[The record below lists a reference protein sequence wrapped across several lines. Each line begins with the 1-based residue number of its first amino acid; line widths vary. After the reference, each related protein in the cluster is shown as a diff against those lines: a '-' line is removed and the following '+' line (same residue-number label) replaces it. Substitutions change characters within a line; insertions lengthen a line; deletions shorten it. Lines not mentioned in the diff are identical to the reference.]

1 MSRSLFPFPV
11 ALLVCAGL
19 VLPLSAAD
27 SALPVLGFSGSQAAL
42 EALDG
47 DLKAA
52 GTDPAK
58 LAALEARLL
67 AVLRNK
73 DATFAARQAAAQ
85 RLGLVLAFSAVKPT
99 AATLR
104 PLGTMLADERDSDL
118 ARSALEPVTSDVAD
132 PLLVTALGKTSGRT
146 RLGLIDTVARRGSVA
161 AVPALAKLLASPDA
175 PTAAAAAEA
184 LGAIGGSEALA
195 ALQAT
200 PEPAPRAVTAAKL
213 VAVTRLPATDAVPL
227 LQGIRT
233 AAGDPV
239 HRAAAL
245 RALLEIDAVNAPATT
260 LAVLGGD
267 DWAMKQVVLE
277 SLYASRAPGLAAA
290 LLGSLPS
297 WDAPTQSGVLHALG
311 RRAEATAAAAAVA
324 ATAHADAEVRGA
336 AITALGTIPG
346 SAETA
351 RVLAKIAAGA
361 DAAEAKAARV
371 SLARLNGPGVSAAV
385 LSGAEQGEAALRTAF
400 IEQLALRN
408 QTEGLP
414 LLLKLR
420 ADPDAAV
427 RAAAATAFG
436 DLAPIT
442 DVKTL
447 LDWTLAATDANE
459 QNRALRALVTLTLR
473 NPMIAT
479 RGAPVYAAIES
490 ASAEAALRLLPALGR
505 IGGEPSAASAARLAL
520 GTDAK
525 VAEAALAALTRWSD
539 TTALASLAGVAEKTT
554 LPAARTTAVE
564 GVMAYF
570 ERTRVAWDGDDTAVV
585 ARLLPVVADPAVRG
599 RLLKLLSRAGDSAA
613 LALAAGLKADAAVGA
628 AAREAVEIITAN
640 LAGPAKVRASAP
652 SGAGNI
658 MDGKTNTRWTV
669 PQVGE
674 EWVEI
679 DFKVARPLH
688 RLTLDQTGRAG
699 DFPESYAVHVTDDLA
714 NPGAAVATGTGQTGK
729 TVIALPAGTRGRYVI
744 IKNVAERLDG
754 WWAIIELYVD

>member
-1 MSRSLFPFPV
+1 MSRSLFPFPA

-27 SALPVLGFSGSQAAL
+27 SALPALGFSGSQAAL
-42 EALDG
+42 ETLDG

-58 LAALEARLL
+58 IAAIEARLL

-73 DATFAARQAAAQ
+73 DATYAARQAAAQ
-85 RLGLVLAFSAVKPT
+85 RLGLVLAFSPVKPT

-104 PLGTMLADERDSDL
+104 PLGTMLVDERDSDL
-118 ARSALEPVTSDVAD
+118 ARSALEPVASDVAD

-146 RLGLIDTVARRGSVA
+146 RLGLIDTVARRGSAA
-161 AVPALAKLLASPDA
+161 AVPVLAKLLANSDA

-195 ALQAT
+195 VLQAT

-213 VAVTRLPATDAVPL
+213 VAVTRLPVVAAVPL

-260 LAVLGGD
+260 VAVLGGD
-267 DWAMKQVVLE
+267 DWAMKQVALE

-290 LLGSLPS
+290 LLGSLSS

-311 RRAEATAAAAAVA
+311 RRGEATAAAAAVA
-324 ATAHADAEVRGA
+324 ATAHTDAEVRGA

-351 RVLAKIAAGA
+351 RVLAKIVAGA

-408 QTEGLP
+408 QIEGLP

-427 RAAAATAFG
+427 RAAAASAFG

-459 QNRALRALVTLTLR
+459 QSRALRALVTLTLR

-539 TTALASLAGVAEKTT
+539 TTALASLAGVAATT
-554 LPAARTTAVE
+554 ALPAARTTAVE
-564 GVMAYF
+564 GVIAYF

-599 RLLKLLSRAGDSAA
+599 RLLKLLSRAGDATA

-669 PQVGE
+669 AQVGE

-679 DFKVARPLH
+679 DFKVARPLN
-688 RLTLDQTGRAG
+688 RLTLDQTGRTG

>member
-1 MSRSLFPFPV
+1 MSRSLFPFPA

-27 SALPVLGFSGSQAAL
+27 SALPALGFSGSQAAL
-42 EALDG
+42 ETLDG

-58 LAALEARLL
+58 LAAIEARLL

-73 DATFAARQAAAQ
+73 DATYAARQAAAQ
-85 RLGLVLAFSAVKPT
+85 RLGLVLAFSPVKPT

-104 PLGTMLADERDSDL
+104 PLGTMLVDERDSDL
-118 ARSALEPVTSDVAD
+118 ARSALEPVASDVAD

-146 RLGLIDTVARRGSVA
+146 RLGLIDTVARRGSAA
-161 AVPALAKLLASPDA
+161 AVPVLAKLLANSDA

-195 ALQAT
+195 VLQAT

-213 VAVTRLPATDAVPL
+213 VAVTRLPVVAAVPL

-260 LAVLGGD
+260 VAVLGGD
-267 DWAMKQVVLE
+267 DWAMKQVALE

-290 LLGSLPS
+290 LLGSLSS

-311 RRAEATAAAAAVA
+311 RRGEATAAAVAVA
-324 ATAHADAEVRGA
+324 ATAHTDAEVRGA

-351 RVLAKIAAGA
+351 RVLAKIVAGA

-408 QTEGLP
+408 QIEGLP

-427 RAAAATAFG
+427 RAAAASAFG

-459 QNRALRALVTLTLR
+459 QSRALRALVTLTLR

-539 TTALASLAGVAEKTT
+539 TTALASLAGVAATTT

-564 GVMAYF
+564 GVIAYF
-570 ERTRVAWDGDDTAVV
+570 ERTRAGWDGDDTAVV

-599 RLLKLLSRAGDSAA
+599 RLLKLLSRAGDATA

-669 PQVGE
+669 AQVGE

-679 DFKVARPLH
+679 DFKVARPLN
-688 RLTLDQTGRAG
+688 RLTLDQTGRTG

>member
-1 MSRSLFPFPV
+1 MSRSLFPFPA

-27 SALPVLGFSGSQAAL
+27 SALPALGFSGSQAAL
-42 EALDG
+42 ETLDG

-58 LAALEARLL
+58 LAAIEARLL

-73 DATFAARQAAAQ
+73 DATYAARQAAAQ
-85 RLGLVLAFSAVKPT
+85 RLGLVLAFSPVKPT

-104 PLGTMLADERDSDL
+104 PLGTMLADDRDSDL
-118 ARSALEPVTSDVAD
+118 ARSALEPVASDVAN

-161 AVPALAKLLASPDA
+161 AVPVLAKLLANSDA

-195 ALQAT
+195 VLQAT

-213 VAVTRLPATDAVPL
+213 VAVTRLPVVAAVPL

-260 LAVLGGD
+260 VAVLGGD
-267 DWAMKQVVLE
+267 DWAMKQVALE
-277 SLYASRAPGLAAA
+277 SLYASRAPGLAAV
-290 LLGSLPS
+290 LLGSLSS

-311 RRAEATAAAAAVA
+311 RRGEATAAAAAVA
-324 ATAHADAEVRGA
+324 ATAHTDAEVRGA

-351 RVLAKIAAGA
+351 RVLAKIVAGS

-408 QTEGLP
+408 QIEGLP

-427 RAAAATAFG
+427 RAAAASAFG
-436 DLAPIT
+436 DLAPIS

-459 QNRALRALVTLTLR
+459 QSRALRALVTLTLR

-539 TTALASLAGVAEKTT
+539 TTALASLAGVAATTT

-564 GVMAYF
+564 GVIAYF
-570 ERTRVAWDGDDTAVV
+570 ERTRAGWDGDDTAVV

-599 RLLKLLSRAGDSAA
+599 RLLKLLSRAGDATA

-669 PQVGE
+669 AQVGE

-679 DFKVARPLH
+679 DFKVARPLN
-688 RLTLDQTGRAG
+688 RLTLDQTGRTG

>member
-1 MSRSLFPFPV
+1 MSRSLFPFPA

-27 SALPVLGFSGSQAAL
+27 SALPALGFSGSQAAL
-42 EALDG
+42 ETLDG

-58 LAALEARLL
+58 LAAIEARLL

-73 DATFAARQAAAQ
+73 DATYAARQAAAQ
-85 RLGLVLAFSAVKPT
+85 RLGLVLAFSPVKPT

-104 PLGTMLADERDSDL
+104 PLGTMLVDERDSDL
-118 ARSALEPVTSDVAD
+118 ARSALEPVASDVAD

-146 RLGLIDTVARRGSVA
+146 RLGLIDTVARRGSAA
-161 AVPALAKLLASPDA
+161 AVPVLAKLLANSDA

-195 ALQAT
+195 VLQAT

-213 VAVTRLPATDAVPL
+213 VAVTRLPVVAAVPL

-260 LAVLGGD
+260 VAVLGGD
-267 DWAMKQVVLE
+267 DWAMKQVALE

-290 LLGSLPS
+290 LLGSLSS

-311 RRAEATAAAAAVA
+311 RRGEATAAAAAVA
-324 ATAHADAEVRGA
+324 ATAHTDAEVRGA

-351 RVLAKIAAGA
+351 RVLAKIVAGS

-385 LSGAEQGEAALRTAF
+385 LAGAEQGEAALRTAF

-408 QTEGLP
+408 QIEGLP

-427 RAAAATAFG
+427 RAAAASAFG

-459 QNRALRALVTLTLR
+459 QSRALRALVTLTLR

-539 TTALASLAGVAEKTT
+539 TTALASLAGVAATTT

-564 GVMAYF
+564 GVIAYF
-570 ERTRVAWDGDDTAVV
+570 ERTRAGWDGDDTAVV

-599 RLLKLLSRAGDSAA
+599 RLLKLLSRAGDATA

-669 PQVGE
+669 AQVGE

-679 DFKVARPLH
+679 DFKVARPLN
-688 RLTLDQTGRAG
+688 RLTLDQTGRTG

>member
-1 MSRSLFPFPV
+1 MSRSLFPFPA

-27 SALPVLGFSGSQAAL
+27 SALPALGFSGSQAAL
-42 EALDG
+42 ETLDG

-58 LAALEARLL
+58 LAAIEARLL

-73 DATFAARQAAAQ
+73 DATYAARQAAAQ
-85 RLGLVLAFSAVKPT
+85 RLGLVLAFSPVKPT

-104 PLGTMLADERDSDL
+104 PLGTMLVDERDSDL
-118 ARSALEPVTSDVAD
+118 ARSALEPVASDVAD

-146 RLGLIDTVARRGSVA
+146 RLGLIDTVARRGSAA
-161 AVPALAKLLASPDA
+161 AVPVLAKLLASSDA

-195 ALQAT
+195 VLQAT

-213 VAVTRLPATDAVPL
+213 VAVTRLPVVAAVPL

-260 LAVLGGD
+260 VAVLGGD
-267 DWAMKQVVLE
+267 DWAMKQVALE
-277 SLYASRAPGLAAA
+277 SLYASRAPGLAAV
-290 LLGSLPS
+290 LLGSLSS

-311 RRAEATAAAAAVA
+311 RRGEATAAAAAVA
-324 ATAHADAEVRGA
+324 ATAHTDAEVRGA

-351 RVLAKIAAGA
+351 RVLAKIVAGA

-408 QTEGLP
+408 QIEGLP

-427 RAAAATAFG
+427 RAAAASAFG

-459 QNRALRALVTLTLR
+459 QSRALRALVTLTLR

-539 TTALASLAGVAEKTT
+539 TTALASLAGVAATTT

-564 GVMAYF
+564 GVIAYF
-570 ERTRVAWDGDDTAVV
+570 ERTRAGWDGDDTAVV

-599 RLLKLLSRAGDSAA
+599 RLLKLLSRAGDATA

-669 PQVGE
+669 AQVGE

-679 DFKVARPLH
+679 DFKVARPLN
-688 RLTLDQTGRAG
+688 RLTLDQTGRTG

-729 TVIALPAGTRGRYVI
+729 TVVALPAGTRGRYVI

>member
-175 PTAAAAAEA
+175 PTAAVAAEA

-213 VAVTRLPATDAVPL
+213 VAVTRLPAADAVPL

-260 LAVLGGD
+260 VAVLGGD

-311 RRAEATAAAAAVA
+311 RRGEATAAAAAVA

-420 ADPDAAV
+420 ADPDA
-427 RAAAATAFG
+427 
-436 DLAPIT
+436 
-442 DVKTL
+442 
-447 LDWTLAATDANE
+447 NE
-459 QNRALRALVTLTLR
+459 QSRALRALVTLTLR
-473 NPMIAT
+473 NPTIAT

-520 GTDAK
+520 GADAK

-688 RLTLDQTGRAG
+688 RLTLDQTGRTG

>member
-213 VAVTRLPATDAVPL
+213 VAVTRLPAADAVPL

-311 RRAEATAAAAAVA
+311 RRGEATAAAAAVA

-408 QTEGLP
+408 QIEGLP

-459 QNRALRALVTLTLR
+459 QSRALRALVTLTLR
-473 NPMIAT
+473 NPTIAT

-520 GTDAK
+520 GADAK

>member
-1 MSRSLFPFPV
+1 MSRSLFPFPA

-27 SALPVLGFSGSQAAL
+27 SALPALGFSGSQAAL
-42 EALDG
+42 ETLDG

-58 LAALEARLL
+58 LAAIEARLL

-73 DATFAARQAAAQ
+73 DATYAARQAAAQ
-85 RLGLVLAFSAVKPT
+85 RLGLVLAFSPVKPT

-104 PLGTMLADERDSDL
+104 PLGTMLVDERDSDL
-118 ARSALEPVTSDVAD
+118 ARSALEPVASDVAD

-146 RLGLIDTVARRGSVA
+146 RLGLIDTVARRGSAA
-161 AVPALAKLLASPDA
+161 AVPVLAKLLANSDA

-184 LGAIGGSEALA
+184 LGVIGGSEALA

-213 VAVTRLPATDAVPL
+213 VAVTRLPAVAAVPL

-260 LAVLGGD
+260 VAVLGGD

-290 LLGSLPS
+290 LLGSLTS

-311 RRAEATAAAAAVA
+311 RRGEATAAAVAVA
-324 ATAHADAEVRGA
+324 ATAHTDAEVRGA

-351 RVLAKIAAGA
+351 RVLAKIVAGA

-427 RAAAATAFG
+427 RAAAASAFG

-459 QNRALRALVTLTLR
+459 QSRALRALVTLTLR

-539 TTALASLAGVAEKTT
+539 TTALASLAGVAATT
-554 LPAARTTAVE
+554 ALPAARTTAVE

-669 PQVGE
+669 AQVGE

-679 DFKVARPLH
+679 DFKVARPLN
-688 RLTLDQTGRAG
+688 RLTLDQTGRTG

>member
-1 MSRSLFPFPV
+1 
-11 ALLVCAGL
+11 
-19 VLPLSAAD
+19 
-27 SALPVLGFSGSQAAL
+27 
-42 EALDG
+42 
-47 DLKAA
+47 
-52 GTDPAK
+52 
-58 LAALEARLL
+58 
-67 AVLRNK
+67 
-73 DATFAARQAAAQ
+73 
-85 RLGLVLAFSAVKPT
+85 
-99 AATLR
+99 
-104 PLGTMLADERDSDL
+104 
-118 ARSALEPVTSDVAD
+118 
-132 PLLVTALGKTSGRT
+132 
-146 RLGLIDTVARRGSVA
+146 
-161 AVPALAKLLASPDA
+161 
-175 PTAAAAAEA
+175 
-184 LGAIGGSEALA
+184 
-195 ALQAT
+195 
-200 PEPAPRAVTAAKL
+200 
-213 VAVTRLPATDAVPL
+213 
-227 LQGIRT
+227 
-233 AAGDPV
+233 V

-260 LAVLGGD
+260 VAVLGGD
-267 DWAMKQVVLE
+267 DWAMKQVALE

-290 LLGSLPS
+290 LLGSLSS

-311 RRAEATAAAAAVA
+311 RRGEATAAAAAVA
-324 ATAHADAEVRGA
+324 ATAHTDAEVRGA

-351 RVLAKIAAGA
+351 RVLAKIVAGS

-385 LSGAEQGEAALRTAF
+385 LAGAEQGEAALRTAF

-408 QTEGLP
+408 QIEGLP

-427 RAAAATAFG
+427 RAAAASAFG

-459 QNRALRALVTLTLR
+459 QSRALRALVTLTLR

-539 TTALASLAGVAEKTT
+539 TTALASLAGVAATTT

-564 GVMAYF
+564 GVIAYF
-570 ERTRVAWDGDDTAVV
+570 ERTRAGWDGDDTAVV

-599 RLLKLLSRAGDSAA
+599 RLLKLLSRAGDATA

-669 PQVGE
+669 AQVGE

-679 DFKVARPLH
+679 DFKVARPLN
-688 RLTLDQTGRAG
+688 RLTLDQTGRTG

>member
-146 RLGLIDTVARRGSVA
+146 RLGLIDTVARRESVA

-213 VAVTRLPATDAVPL
+213 VAVTRLPAADAVPL

-324 ATAHADAEVRGA
+324 AIAHADAEVRGA

-436 DLAPIT
+436 DLAPIA

-459 QNRALRALVTLTLR
+459 QSRALRALVTLTLR
-473 NPMIAT
+473 NPTIAT

-520 GTDAK
+520 GADAK

-539 TTALASLAGVAEKTT
+539 TTALVSLAGVAEKTT

>member
-1 MSRSLFPFPV
+1 MSRCIFPFPA
-11 ALLVCAGL
+11 ALLICAGL
-19 VLPLSAAD
+19 VPPLSAAD
-27 SALPVLGFSGSQAAL
+27 SALPALGFSGSQAAL
-42 EALDG
+42 ETLDG

-52 GTDPAK
+52 GIAPAK

-118 ARSALEPVTSDVAD
+118 ARSALEPVASDVAD
-132 PLLVTALGKTSGRT
+132 SLLVTALGKTSGRT
-146 RLGLIDTVARRGSVA
+146 RLGLIDTVARLGSAA
-161 AVPALAKLLASPDA
+161 AVPVLAKLLVNSDA

-213 VAVTRLPATDAVPL
+213 VAVTRLPAAAAVPL

-233 AAGDPV
+233 AASDPV

-260 LAVLGGD
+260 VAVLGGD
-267 DWAMKQVVLE
+267 DWAMKQVALE

-290 LLGSLPS
+290 LLGSLAS

-311 RRAEATAAAAAVA
+311 RRGEATAAAAAVA
-324 ATAHADAEVRGA
+324 ATAQADAEVRGA

-351 RVLAKIAAGA
+351 RVLAKTVTGS

-400 IEQLALRN
+400 IEQIALRN

-427 RAAAATAFG
+427 RAAAASALG

-447 LDWTLAATDANE
+447 LNWTLAATDANE
-459 QNRALRALVTLTLR
+459 QSRALRALVTLTLR

-479 RGAPVYAAIES
+479 RGVPVYAAIES

-520 GTDAK
+520 GPDAK

-539 TTALASLAGVAEKTT
+539 TTALAALAGVAEKTT
-554 LPAARTTAVE
+554 LTAARTAAVE
-564 GVMAYF
+564 GVIAYF
-570 ERTRVAWDGDDTAVV
+570 ERTRAAWVGADTAVV

-599 RLLKLLSRAGDSAA
+599 RLLKLLSRAGDATA

-640 LAGPAKVRASAP
+640 LAGPAKVRASSP

-658 MDGKTNTRWTV
+658 MDGKTDTRWTV

-679 DFKVARPLH
+679 DFKVARPLQ
-688 RLTLDQTGRAG
+688 RLTLDQSGRTG

-714 NPGAAVATGTGQTGK
+714 NPGPAVATGTGQTGK

>member
-1 MSRSLFPFPV
+1 MSRSLFPFPA

-27 SALPVLGFSGSQAAL
+27 SALPALGFSGSQAAL
-42 EALDG
+42 ETLDG

-58 LAALEARLL
+58 LAAIEARLL

-73 DATFAARQAAAQ
+73 DATYAARQAAAQ
-85 RLGLVLAFSAVKPT
+85 RLGLVLAFSPVKPT

-104 PLGTMLADERDSDL
+104 PVGTMLADDRDSDL
-118 ARSALEPVTSDVAD
+118 ARSALEPVASDVAD

-146 RLGLIDTVARRGSVA
+146 RLGLIDTVARRGSAA
-161 AVPALAKLLASPDA
+161 AVPVLAKLLANSDA

-195 ALQAT
+195 VLQAT

-213 VAVTRLPATDAVPL
+213 VAVTRLPAAAAVPL

-260 LAVLGGD
+260 VAVLGGD

-290 LLGSLPS
+290 LLGSLTS
-297 WDAPTQSGVLHALG
+297 WNAPTQSGVLHALG
-311 RRAEATAAAAAVA
+311 RRGEATAAAVAVA

-351 RVLAKIAAGA
+351 RVLAKIVAGS

-385 LSGAEQGEAALRTAF
+385 LAGAEQGEAALRTAF

-408 QTEGLP
+408 QIEGLP

-427 RAAAATAFG
+427 RAAAASAFG

-459 QNRALRALVTLTLR
+459 QSRALRALVTLTLR

-539 TTALASLAGVAEKTT
+539 TTALASLAGVAATTT

-564 GVMAYF
+564 GVIAYF
-570 ERTRVAWDGDDTAVV
+570 ERTRAAWDGDDTAVV

-599 RLLKLLSRAGDSAA
+599 RLLKLLSRAGDATA
-613 LALAAGLKADAAVGA
+613 LALASGLKADAAVGA

-669 PQVGE
+669 AQVGE

-679 DFKVARPLH
+679 DFKVARPLN
-688 RLTLDQTGRAG
+688 RLTLDQTGRTG

>member
-1 MSRSLFPFPV
+1 MSRSLFPFPA

-27 SALPVLGFSGSQAAL
+27 SALPALGFSGSQAAL
-42 EALDG
+42 ETLDG

-58 LAALEARLL
+58 LAAIEARLL

-73 DATFAARQAAAQ
+73 DATYAARQAAAQ

-146 RLGLIDTVARRGSVA
+146 RLGLIDTVARRGSAA

-195 ALQAT
+195 VLQAT

-213 VAVTRLPATDAVPL
+213 VAVTRLPAAAAVSL

-260 LAVLGGD
+260 VAVLGGD

-311 RRAEATAAAAAVA
+311 RRGEATAAAVAVA
-324 ATAHADAEVRGA
+324 ATAHADAEVRGV

-385 LSGAEQGEAALRTAF
+385 FSGAEQGEAALRTAF

-408 QTEGLP
+408 QIEGLP

-427 RAAAATAFG
+427 RAAAASAFG

-442 DVKTL
+442 DVKIL

-459 QNRALRALVTLTLR
+459 QSRALRALVTLTLR

-539 TTALASLAGVAEKTT
+539 TTALASLAGVAATT
-554 LPAARTTAVE
+554 ALPAARTTAVE
-564 GVMAYF
+564 GVIAYF

-599 RLLKLLSRAGDSAA
+599 RLLKLLSRAGDATA

-669 PQVGE
+669 AQVGE

-688 RLTLDQTGRAG
+688 RLTLDQTGRTG

-729 TVIALPAGTRGRYVI
+729 TVIALPSGTRGRYVI

>member
-1 MSRSLFPFPV
+1 MSRSLFPFPA

-27 SALPVLGFSGSQAAL
+27 SALPALGFSGSQAAL
-42 EALDG
+42 ETLDG

-58 LAALEARLL
+58 IAAIEARLL

-73 DATFAARQAAAQ
+73 DATYAARQAAAQ
-85 RLGLVLAFSAVKPT
+85 RLGLVLAFSPVKPT

-104 PLGTMLADERDSDL
+104 PLGTMLVDERDSDL
-118 ARSALEPVTSDVAD
+118 ARSALEPVASDVAD

-146 RLGLIDTVARRGSVA
+146 RLGLIDTVARRGSAA
-161 AVPALAKLLASPDA
+161 AVPVLAKLLANSDA

-195 ALQAT
+195 VLQAT

-213 VAVTRLPATDAVPL
+213 VAVTRLPVVAAVPL

-260 LAVLGGD
+260 VAVLGGD
-267 DWAMKQVVLE
+267 DWAMKQVALE
-277 SLYASRAPGLAAA
+277 SLYASRAPGLAAV
-290 LLGSLPS
+290 LLGSLSS

-311 RRAEATAAAAAVA
+311 RRGEATAAAAAVA
-324 ATAHADAEVRGA
+324 ATAHTDAEVRGA

-351 RVLAKIAAGA
+351 RVLAKIVAGA

-408 QTEGLP
+408 QIEGLP

-427 RAAAATAFG
+427 RAAAASAFG

-459 QNRALRALVTLTLR
+459 QSRALRALVTLTLR

-539 TTALASLAGVAEKTT
+539 TTALASLAGVAATTT

-564 GVMAYF
+564 GVIAYF
-570 ERTRVAWDGDDTAVV
+570 ERTRAGWDGDDTAVV
-585 ARLLPVVADPAVRG
+585 ARLLPVVADLAVRG
-599 RLLKLLSRAGDSAA
+599 RLLKLLSRAGDATA

-669 PQVGE
+669 AQVGE

-679 DFKVARPLH
+679 DFKVARPLN
-688 RLTLDQTGRAG
+688 RLTLDQTGRTG

>member
-52 GTDPAK
+52 GTDSAK

-213 VAVTRLPATDAVPL
+213 VAVTRLPAADAVPL

-297 WDAPTQSGVLHALG
+297 WDAPTQSCVLHALG

-408 QTEGLP
+408 QTEGLL

-539 TTALASLAGVAEKTT
+539 TTALVSLAGVAEKTT

>member
-1 MSRSLFPFPV
+1 MSRSLFPFPA

-27 SALPVLGFSGSQAAL
+27 SALPALGFSGSQAAL
-42 EALDG
+42 ETLDG

-58 LAALEARLL
+58 LAAIEARLL

-73 DATFAARQAAAQ
+73 DATYAARQAAAQ

-146 RLGLIDTVARRGSVA
+146 RLGLIDTVARRGSAA

-195 ALQAT
+195 VLQAT

-213 VAVTRLPATDAVPL
+213 VAVTRLPAAAAVSL

-260 LAVLGGD
+260 VAVLGGD

-311 RRAEATAAAAAVA
+311 RRGEATAAVAVA

-385 LSGAEQGEAALRTAF
+385 FSGAEQGEAALRTAF

-408 QTEGLP
+408 QIEGLP

-427 RAAAATAFG
+427 RAAAASAFG

-442 DVKTL
+442 DVKIL

-459 QNRALRALVTLTLR
+459 QSRALRALVTLTLR

-539 TTALASLAGVAEKTT
+539 TTALASLAGVAATT
-554 LPAARTTAVE
+554 ALPAARTTAVE
-564 GVMAYF
+564 GVIAYF

-599 RLLKLLSRAGDSAA
+599 RLLKLLSRAGDATA

-669 PQVGE
+669 AQVGE

-688 RLTLDQTGRAG
+688 RLTLDQTGRTG

-729 TVIALPAGTRGRYVI
+729 TVIALPSGTRGRYVI

>member
-1 MSRSLFPFPV
+1 V
-11 ALLVCAGL
+11 
-19 VLPLSAAD
+19 
-27 SALPVLGFSGSQAAL
+27 
-42 EALDG
+42 
-47 DLKAA
+47 
-52 GTDPAK
+52 
-58 LAALEARLL
+58 
-67 AVLRNK
+67 
-73 DATFAARQAAAQ
+73 
-85 RLGLVLAFSAVKPT
+85 
-99 AATLR
+99 
-104 PLGTMLADERDSDL
+104 
-118 ARSALEPVTSDVAD
+118 
-132 PLLVTALGKTSGRT
+132 
-146 RLGLIDTVARRGSVA
+146 
-161 AVPALAKLLASPDA
+161 
-175 PTAAAAAEA
+175 
-184 LGAIGGSEALA
+184 
-195 ALQAT
+195 
-200 PEPAPRAVTAAKL
+200 
-213 VAVTRLPATDAVPL
+213 
-227 LQGIRT
+227 
-233 AAGDPV
+233 
-239 HRAAAL
+239 
-245 RALLEIDAVNAPATT
+245 
-260 LAVLGGD
+260 
-267 DWAMKQVVLE
+267 
-277 SLYASRAPGLAAA
+277 
-290 LLGSLPS
+290 
-297 WDAPTQSGVLHALG
+297 
-311 RRAEATAAAAAVA
+311 AVA

-351 RVLAKIAAGA
+351 RVLAKIVAGA

-385 LSGAEQGEAALRTAF
+385 FSGAEQGEAALRTAF

-408 QTEGLP
+408 QIEGLP

-427 RAAAATAFG
+427 RAAAASAFG

-459 QNRALRALVTLTLR
+459 QSRALRALVTLTLR

-539 TTALASLAGVAEKTT
+539 TTALASLAGVAATTT

-564 GVMAYF
+564 GVIAYF
-570 ERTRVAWDGDDTAVV
+570 ERTRAGWDGDDTAVV

-599 RLLKLLSRAGDSAA
+599 RLLKLLSRAGDATA

-669 PQVGE
+669 AQVGE

-679 DFKVARPLH
+679 DFKVARPLN
-688 RLTLDQTGRAG
+688 RLTLDQTGRTG

>member
-1 MSRSLFPFPV
+1 MSRSLFPFPA

-27 SALPVLGFSGSQAAL
+27 SALPALGFSGSQAAL
-42 EALDG
+42 ETLDG

-58 LAALEARLL
+58 LAAIEARLL

-73 DATFAARQAAAQ
+73 DATYAARQAAAQ

-146 RLGLIDTVARRGSVA
+146 RLGLIDTVARRGSAA

-195 ALQAT
+195 VLQAT

-213 VAVTRLPATDAVPL
+213 VAVTRLPAAAAVSL

-260 LAVLGGD
+260 VAVLGGD

-311 RRAEATAAAAAVA
+311 RRGEATAAAVAVA

-351 RVLAKIAAGA
+351 RVLAKIVAGA

-385 LSGAEQGEAALRTAF
+385 FSGAEQGEAALRTAF

-408 QTEGLP
+408 QIEGLP

-427 RAAAATAFG
+427 RAAAASAFG

-442 DVKTL
+442 DVKIL

-459 QNRALRALVTLTLR
+459 QSRALRALVTLTLR

-539 TTALASLAGVAEKTT
+539 TTALASLAGVAATT
-554 LPAARTTAVE
+554 ALPAARTTAVE
-564 GVMAYF
+564 GVIAYF

-599 RLLKLLSRAGDSAA
+599 RLLKLLSRAGDATA

-669 PQVGE
+669 AQVGE

-688 RLTLDQTGRAG
+688 RLTLDQTGRTG

-729 TVIALPAGTRGRYVI
+729 TVIALPSGTRGRYVI